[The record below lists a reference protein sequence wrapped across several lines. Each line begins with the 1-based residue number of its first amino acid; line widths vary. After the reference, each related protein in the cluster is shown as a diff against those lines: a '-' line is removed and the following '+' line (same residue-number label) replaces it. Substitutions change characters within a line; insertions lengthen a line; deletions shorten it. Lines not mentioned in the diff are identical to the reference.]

1 MSAYFLRADAHA
13 ICACIQAF
21 HLNDLLFSV
30 VRLDGL
36 FACWQDPSSD
46 RRTTLDPGMCPGF
59 ALCHISLALMGW
71 YVLRGITALCSLLL
85 QGCTGSSVSMHW
97 DLFDRCVDGTTIL
110 HDCSLL
116 RHCIMS

>member
-1 MSAYFLRADAHA
+1 MSAFFLRADAHA

-21 HLNDLLFSV
+21 HLNDLLYSV

-46 RRTTLDPGMCPGF
+46 RRTTMDPGMRPGL

-71 YVLRGITALCSLLL
+71 HILEGKSQLSAAGFYRAAEAAAYTCIGTCSTAVWMEPLSA
-85 QGCTGSSVSMHW
+85 
-97 DLFDRCVDGTTIL
+97 
-110 HDCSLL
+110 
-116 RHCIMS
+116 